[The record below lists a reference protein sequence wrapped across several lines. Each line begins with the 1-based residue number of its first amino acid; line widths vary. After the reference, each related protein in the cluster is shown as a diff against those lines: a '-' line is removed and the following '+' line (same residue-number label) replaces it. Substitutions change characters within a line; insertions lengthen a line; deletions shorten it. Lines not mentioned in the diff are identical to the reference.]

1 VLAAIGRDLPFT
13 HNNVLLKVRRVGNS
27 NVVSLPR
34 EFEGRGYLPGAS
46 VLVEE
51 LPEGGLRLM
60 PTDQVRDRI
69 GGVGRLVAEHQ
80 EALRI
85 LAEHDPDAA

>member
-1 VLAAIGRDLPFT
+1 MMIVKL
-13 HNNVLLKVRRVGNS
+13 RRVGKS
-27 NVVSLPR
+27 NVVSLPC

-51 LPEGGLRLM
+51 LPEGGLRLT
-60 PTDQVRDRI
+60 PAEQVRERI
-69 GGVGRLVAEHQ
+69 VELVVVWSTSNQ
-80 EALRI
+80 DALRI